1 MGTMVKIAS
10 KDTLALYQEKLF
22 FQTRKAWVSL
32 TLNTQN
38 REVSFCSSTFCRY
51 AIAILDNPK
60 LEALWPFQPNLSI
73 TAGGIIVHLNPHLCP
88 NRINPLVDDI
98 LMWNRSDSR
107 RNIDIS
113 DTTNGNAVA
122 CEYKELSAENVAWKW
137 S

>member
-1 MGTMVKIAS
+1 MIKIAN
-10 KDTLALYQEKLF
+10 KDTLAFYQEKLF
-22 FQTRKAWVSL
+22 LFYQTRKTWVL
-32 TLNTQN
+32 FTLNTQN
-38 REVSFCSSTFCRY
+38 HQVSFCSNAFCRY

-73 TAGGIIVHLNPHLCP
+73 TAGGIMVHLNPHLCP

-98 LMWNRSDSR
+98 LKWNRSDSR

-122 CEYKELSAENVAWKW
+122 CEYKEL
-137 S
+137 